1 MSRFALVVMVLAA
14 GCAKDGARGTP
25 GKERGDCR
33 AQDKDKCD
41 PGLLCLSNLCV
52 RPPAADCT
60 MVAET
65 VASLE
70 LGNYAEPEDRAP
82 VVTKY
87 KAACEKA
94 YVSKEEGECL
104 DKARDKWSAGQ
115 CAPRMFPEMAST
127 NSGDCK
133 QVVARVEAALQSQM
147 QGLDNPQQKQWFDIT
162 LRVMQQSCEQDAWP
176 DALKKCILTTQ
187 AGQGVDAMQTCNQQF
202 PPALQSKLQ
211 ERLQTAMREQMK

>member
-1 MSRFALVVMVLAA
+1 MGRLALVVMVLAI
-14 GCAKDGARGTP
+14 GCSKGHGTP

-33 AQDKDKCD
+33 SGDKDKCD

-60 MVAET
+60 AVSET
-65 VASLE
+65 LASLD
-70 LGNYAEPEDRAP
+70 LGNYAEPEERAP
-82 VVTKY
+82 VVATY

-104 DKARDKWSAGQ
+104 DKAHDKWTAGQ
-115 CAPRMFPEMAST
+115 CAPRMFPEMTAKG
-127 NSGDCK
+127 GDCK
-133 QVVARVEAALQSQM
+133 QVVAKVEAAMRTQVDAGNAQM
-147 QGLDNPQQKQWFDIT
+147 KQWLETTTKVIAE
-162 LRVMQQSCEQDAWP
+162 SCEQDAWP
-176 DALKKCILTTQ
+176 DALKKCILMSQSTP
-187 AGQGVDAMQTCNQQF
+187 GVDAMQTCNQQF